1 MDLLEQYR
9 IVRPLGRGGMGE
21 VFEVARVKD
30 DRHFALK
37 IFHVEKGN
45 VAFLRE
51 RFQTEGRLL
60 ARLSHPHLVPIE
72 DMGFWKGS
80 PCHVMKLVLDA
91 VGESATL
98 EAVRRQGRITPE
110 QIEEW
115 FGELVDALRYCHR
128 QGVVHRDVKLENVLV
143 DAEGHVVLSDFGVAK
158 IVGNDLRDA
167 LQAETTFMT
176 GMTTGTR
183 PVMGSYWYLAP
194 EIRQGKTASAAT
206 DWYALGV
213 LFFRLLTGM
222 WYEPAAK
229 AFDLLLPHEPIWRE
243 RLEALL
249 ADDPAKRTPLCRR
262 GVSPSRKRG
271 VSPRLEGAQGM
282 RPRRFRRHLLTGSVC
297 LSLLVLCGGL
307 VAWLVRSDRPTGW
320 IRLPLEQGLSIDLAP
335 VDTFHLGVTPVT
347 RGQWRAVMG
356 GTVPEIYK
364 GSDQA
369 PMTDITWEDATNF
382 CARLSARFPAYR
394 VRLPTLVEWQLAY
407 RKGQTAP
414 VIQKKM
420 DMNVPLRTQVCRVG
434 WFGQDV
440 HGYTEF
446 NDRQAWFATN
456 LYAQIQLRNFNPS
469 FPVRVVKP
477 GRNQWIRD
485 SAQWGPPMPVALKPA
500 NAFGLHDMAGNVFE
514 MVAERV
520 SGLCPHLWFDT
531 EYGFQLGDCPLI
543 SPENPPEGVPLFPV
557 LLSQPFTPGLPADEL
572 WSSYFPKMPHAGFR
586 IAL

>member
-1 MDLLEQYR
+1 MDLSDQYR

-30 DRHFALK
+30 GRHFALK
-37 IFHVEKGN
+37 VFHVEKGN

-60 ARLSHPHLVPIE
+60 ERLSHPHLAPIE
-72 DMGFWKGS
+72 DRGVWKGK

-91 VGESATL
+91 AGESATL
-98 EAVRRQGRITPE
+98 EVLRRQGRITPDR
-110 QIEEW
+110 IEKWYE
-115 FGELVDALRYCHR
+115 ELVDALRYCHR

-143 DAEGHVVLSDFGVAK
+143 DAEGHAVLSDFGVAK
-158 IVGNDLRDA
+158 IVGNDLRAA
-167 LQAETTFMT
+167 LQADTTFIT

-194 EIRQGKTASAAT
+194 EIRRGEVASEST

-222 WYEPAAK
+222 WYEPTAQ

-243 RLEALL
+243 RLENLL
-249 ADDPAKRTPLCRR
+249 ADDPAKRTPLCKRD
-262 GVSPSRKRG
+262 VSHR
-271 VSPRLEGAQGM
+271 QGGTAV
-282 RPRRFRRHLLTGSVC
+282 PRRSRRRLLIGSVC
-297 LSLLVLCGGL
+297 VSLLVLCCGL
-307 VAWLVRSDRPTGW
+307 AGWLGRSDLPSGW

-335 VDTFHLGVTPVT
+335 VDAFHLGVTPVT

-414 VIQKKM
+414 VIPKNM
-420 DMNVPLRTQVCRVG
+420 DMNVPLRTLVCRVG
-434 WFGQDV
+434 WFGQDIWG
-440 HGYTEF
+440 HTEF

-456 LYAQIQLRNFNPS
+456 LYAQIQLRNFNSS
-469 FPVRVVKP
+469 FPARVVKP
-477 GRNQWIRD
+477 GRNQWMRD
-485 SAQWGPPMPVALKPA
+485 SAQWGPPIPVALKPA
-500 NAFGLHDMAGNVFE
+500 NDFGLHDMAGNVFE

-520 SGLCPHLWFDT
+520 SELCPHLWCDT

-557 LLSQPFTPGLPADEL
+557 LLGQPFTPGLPADEL

-586 IAL
+586 VAL

>member
-1 MDLLEQYR
+1 MDLSDQYR

-30 DRHFALK
+30 GRHFALK
-37 IFHVEKGN
+37 VFHVEKGN

-60 ARLSHPHLVPIE
+60 ERLSHPHLAPIE
-72 DMGFWKGS
+72 DRGFWKGK
-80 PCHVMKLVLDA
+80 PCHVMKLILDA
-91 VGESATL
+91 AGESATL
-98 EAVRRQGRITPE
+98 EVLRRQGRTTPDR
-110 QIEEW
+110 IEKWYE
-115 FGELVDALRYCHR
+115 ELVDALRYCHR

-143 DAEGHVVLSDFGVAK
+143 DAEGHAVLSDFGVAK
-158 IVGNDLRDA
+158 IVGNDLRAA
-167 LQAETTFMT
+167 LQADTTFIT

-194 EIRQGKTASAAT
+194 EIRRGEVASEST

-222 WYEPAAK
+222 WYEPTAQT
-229 AFDLLLPHEPIWRE
+229 FDLLLPHEPIWRE
-243 RLEALL
+243 RLENLL
-249 ADDPAKRTPLCRR
+249 ADDPAKRTPLCKRD
-262 GVSPSRKRG
+262 VSHR
-271 VSPRLEGAQGM
+271 QGGTAV
-282 RPRRFRRHLLTGSVC
+282 PRRSRRRLLIGSVC
-297 LSLLVLCGGL
+297 VSLLVLCCGL
-307 VAWLVRSDRPTGW
+307 AGWLGRSDLPSGW

-335 VDTFHLGVTPVT
+335 VDAFHLGVTPVT

-414 VIQKKM
+414 VIPKNM

-434 WFGQDV
+434 WFGQDIWG
-440 HGYTEF
+440 HTES
-446 NDRQAWFATN
+446 NDRQTWFATN
-456 LYAQIQLRNFNPS
+456 LYAQIQLRNFNSS
-469 FPVRVVKP
+469 FPARVVKP
-477 GRNQWIRD
+477 GRNQWMRD
-485 SAQWGPPMPVALKPA
+485 SAQWGPPIPVALKPA
-500 NAFGLHDMAGNVFE
+500 NDFGLHDMAGNVFE

-520 SGLCPHLWFDT
+520 SELCPHLWCDT

-557 LLSQPFTPGLPADEL
+557 LLGQPFTPGLPADEL

-586 IAL
+586 VAL

>member
-1 MDLLEQYR
+1 
-9 IVRPLGRGGMGE
+9 MGE

-30 DRHFALK
+30 GRHFALK
-37 IFHVEKGN
+37 VFHVEKGN

-60 ARLSHPHLVPIE
+60 ERLSHPHLAPIE
-72 DMGFWKGS
+72 DRGFWKGK

-91 VGESATL
+91 AGESATL
-98 EAVRRQGRITPE
+98 EVLRRQGRITPDR
-110 QIEEW
+110 IEKWYE
-115 FGELVDALRYCHR
+115 ELVDALRYCHR

-143 DAEGHVVLSDFGVAK
+143 DAEGHAVLSDFGVAK
-158 IVGNDLRDA
+158 IVGNDLRAA
-167 LQAETTFMT
+167 LQADTTFIT

-194 EIRQGKTASAAT
+194 EIRRGEVASEST

-222 WYEPAAK
+222 WYEPTAQT
-229 AFDLLLPHEPIWRE
+229 FDLLLPHEPIWRE
-243 RLEALL
+243 RLENLL
-249 ADDPAKRTPLCRR
+249 ADDPAKRTPLCKRD
-262 GVSPSRKRG
+262 VSHR
-271 VSPRLEGAQGM
+271 QGGTAV
-282 RPRRFRRHLLTGSVC
+282 PRRSRRRLLIGSVC
-297 LSLLVLCGGL
+297 VSLLVLCCGL
-307 VAWLVRSDRPTGW
+307 AGWLGRSDLPSGW

-335 VDTFHLGVTPVT
+335 VDAFHLGVTPVT

-356 GTVPEIYK
+356 GTVPEIYT

-414 VIQKKM
+414 VIPKNM

-434 WFGQDV
+434 WFGQDIWG
-440 HGYTEF
+440 HTES
-446 NDRQAWFATN
+446 NDRQTWFATN
-456 LYAQIQLRNFNPS
+456 LYAQIQLRNFNSS
-469 FPVRVVKP
+469 FPARVVKP
-477 GRNQWIRD
+477 GRNQWMRD
-485 SAQWGPPMPVALKPA
+485 SAQWGPPIPVALKPA
-500 NAFGLHDMAGNVFE
+500 NDFGLHDMAGNVFE

-520 SGLCPHLWFDT
+520 SEHCPHLWCDT

-557 LLSQPFTPGLPADEL
+557 LLGQPFTPGLPADEL

-586 IAL
+586 VAL

>member
-1 MDLLEQYR
+1 
-9 IVRPLGRGGMGE
+9 MGE
-21 VFEVARVKD
+21 VFEVVRVKD
-30 DRHFALK
+30 GRHFALK
-37 IFHVEKGN
+37 VFHVEKGN

-60 ARLSHPHLVPIE
+60 ERLSHPHLAPIE
-72 DMGFWKGS
+72 DRGGWKGK

-91 VGESATL
+91 AGESATL
-98 EAVRRQGRITPE
+98 EVLRRQGRITPDR
-110 QIEEW
+110 IEKWYE
-115 FGELVDALRYCHR
+115 ELVDALRYCHR

-143 DAEGHVVLSDFGVAK
+143 DAEGHAVLSDFGVAK
-158 IVGNDLRDA
+158 IVGNDLRAA
-167 LQAETTFMT
+167 LQADTTFIT

-194 EIRQGKTASAAT
+194 EIRRGEVASEST

-222 WYEPAAK
+222 WYEPTAQT
-229 AFDLLLPHEPIWRE
+229 FDLLLPHEPIWRE
-243 RLEALL
+243 RLENLL
-249 ADDPAKRTPLCRR
+249 ADDPAKRTPLCKRD
-262 GVSPSRKRG
+262 VSHR
-271 VSPRLEGAQGM
+271 QGGTAV
-282 RPRRFRRHLLTGSVC
+282 PRRSRRRLLIGSVC
-297 LSLLVLCGGL
+297 VSLLVLCCGL
-307 VAWLVRSDRPTGW
+307 AGWLGRSDLPSGW

-335 VDTFHLGVTPVT
+335 VDAFHLGVTPVT

-414 VIQKKM
+414 VIPKNM

-434 WFGQDV
+434 WFGQDIWG
-440 HGYTEF
+440 HTES
-446 NDRQAWFATN
+446 NDRQTWFATN
-456 LYAQIQLRNFNPS
+456 LYAQIQLRNFNSS
-469 FPVRVVKP
+469 FPARVVKP
-477 GRNQWIRD
+477 GRNQWMRD
-485 SAQWGPPMPVALKPA
+485 SAQWGPPIPVALKPA
-500 NAFGLHDMAGNVFE
+500 NDFGLHDMAGNVFE

-520 SGLCPHLWFDT
+520 SELCPHLWCDT

-557 LLSQPFTPGLPADEL
+557 LLGQPFTPGLPADEL

-586 IAL
+586 VAL

>member
-1 MDLLEQYR
+1 MDLSDQYR

-30 DRHFALK
+30 GRHFALK
-37 IFHVEKGN
+37 VFHVEKGN

-60 ARLSHPHLVPIE
+60 ERLSHPHLAPIE
-72 DMGFWKGS
+72 DRGVWKGK
-80 PCHVMKLVLDA
+80 PCHVMKLILDA
-91 VGESATL
+91 AGESATL
-98 EAVRRQGRITPE
+98 EVLRRQGRITPDR
-110 QIEEW
+110 IEKWYE
-115 FGELVDALRYCHR
+115 ELVDALRYCHR

-143 DAEGHVVLSDFGVAK
+143 DAEGHAVLSDFGMAK
-158 IVGNDLRDA
+158 IVGNDLRAA
-167 LQAETTFMT
+167 LQADTTFIT

-194 EIRQGKTASAAT
+194 EIRRGEVASEST

-222 WYEPAAK
+222 WYEPTAQT
-229 AFDLLLPHEPIWRE
+229 FDLLLPHEPIWRE
-243 RLEALL
+243 RLENLL
-249 ADDPAKRTPLCRR
+249 ADDPAKRTPLCKRD
-262 GVSPSRKRG
+262 VSHR
-271 VSPRLEGAQGM
+271 QGGTAV
-282 RPRRFRRHLLTGSVC
+282 PRRSRRRLLIGSVC
-297 LSLLVLCGGL
+297 VSLLVLCCGL
-307 VAWLVRSDRPTGW
+307 AGWLGRSDLPSGW

-335 VDTFHLGVTPVT
+335 VDAFHLGVTPVT

-414 VIQKKM
+414 VIPKNM

-434 WFGQDV
+434 WFGQDIWG
-440 HGYTEF
+440 HTES

-456 LYAQIQLRNFNPS
+456 LYAQIQLRNFNSS
-469 FPVRVVKP
+469 FPARVVKP
-477 GRNQWIRD
+477 GRNQWMRD
-485 SAQWGPPMPVALKPA
+485 SAQWGPPIPVALKPA
-500 NAFGLHDMAGNVFE
+500 NDFGLHDMAGNVFE

-520 SGLCPHLWFDT
+520 SEHCPHLWCDT

-557 LLSQPFTPGLPADEL
+557 LLGQPFTPGLPADEL

-586 IAL
+586 VAL

>member
-1 MDLLEQYR
+1 MDLSDQYR

-30 DRHFALK
+30 GRHFALK
-37 IFHVEKGN
+37 VFHVEKGN

-60 ARLSHPHLVPIE
+60 ERLSHPHLAPIE
-72 DMGFWKGS
+72 DRGFWKGK
-80 PCHVMKLVLDA
+80 PCHVMKLILDA
-91 VGESATL
+91 AGESATL
-98 EAVRRQGRITPE
+98 EVLRRQGRITPDR
-110 QIEEW
+110 IEKWYE
-115 FGELVDALRYCHR
+115 ELVDALRYCHR

-143 DAEGHVVLSDFGVAK
+143 DAEGHAVLSDFGVAK
-158 IVGNDLRDA
+158 IVGNDLRAA
-167 LQAETTFMT
+167 LQADTTFIT

-194 EIRQGKTASAAT
+194 EIRRGEVASEST

-222 WYEPAAK
+222 WYEPTAQT
-229 AFDLLLPHEPIWRE
+229 FDLLLPHEPIWRE
-243 RLEALL
+243 RLENLL
-249 ADDPAKRTPLCRR
+249 ADDPAKRTPLCKRD
-262 GVSPSRKRG
+262 VSHR
-271 VSPRLEGAQGM
+271 QGGTAV
-282 RPRRFRRHLLTGSVC
+282 PRRSRRRLLIGSVC
-297 LSLLVLCGGL
+297 VSLLVLCCGL
-307 VAWLVRSDRPTGW
+307 AGWLGRSDLPSGW

-335 VDTFHLGVTPVT
+335 VDAFHLGVTPVT

-414 VIQKKM
+414 VIPKNM

-434 WFGQDV
+434 WFGQDIWG
-440 HGYTEF
+440 HTES

-456 LYAQIQLRNFNPS
+456 LYAQIQLRNFNSS
-469 FPVRVVKP
+469 FPARVVKP
-477 GRNQWIRD
+477 GRNQWMRD
-485 SAQWGPPMPVALKPA
+485 SAQWGPPIPVALKPA
-500 NAFGLHDMAGNVFE
+500 NDFGLHDMAGNVFE

-520 SGLCPHLWFDT
+520 SELCPHLWCDT

-557 LLSQPFTPGLPADEL
+557 LLGQPFTPGLPADEL

-586 IAL
+586 VAL

>member
-1 MDLLEQYR
+1 MDLSDQYR

-21 VFEVARVKD
+21 VFEVVRVKD
-30 DRHFALK
+30 GRHFALK
-37 IFHVEKGN
+37 VFHVEKGN

-60 ARLSHPHLVPIE
+60 ERLSHPHLAPIE
-72 DMGFWKGS
+72 DRGFWKGK

-91 VGESATL
+91 AGESATL
-98 EAVRRQGRITPE
+98 EVLRRQGRITPDR
-110 QIEEW
+110 IEKWYE
-115 FGELVDALRYCHR
+115 ELVDALRYCHR

-143 DAEGHVVLSDFGVAK
+143 DAEGHAVLSDFGVAK
-158 IVGNDLRDA
+158 IVGDDLRAA
-167 LQAETTFMT
+167 LQADTTFIT

-194 EIRQGKTASAAT
+194 EIRRGEVASEST

-222 WYEPAAK
+222 WYEPTAQT
-229 AFDLLLPHEPIWRE
+229 FDLLLPHEPIWRE
-243 RLEALL
+243 RLENLL
-249 ADDPAKRTPLCRR
+249 ADDPAKRTPLCKRD
-262 GVSPSRKRG
+262 VSHR
-271 VSPRLEGAQGM
+271 QGGTAV
-282 RPRRFRRHLLTGSVC
+282 PRRSRRRLLIGSVC
-297 LSLLVLCGGL
+297 VSLLVLCCGL
-307 VAWLVRSDRPTGW
+307 AGWLGRSDLPSGW

-335 VDTFHLGVTPVT
+335 VDAFHLGVTPVT

-414 VIQKKM
+414 VIPKNM

-434 WFGQDV
+434 WFGQDIWG
-440 HGYTEF
+440 HTES
-446 NDRQAWFATN
+446 NDRQTWFATN
-456 LYAQIQLRNFNPS
+456 LYAQIQLRNFNSS
-469 FPVRVVKP
+469 FPARVVKP
-477 GRNQWIRD
+477 GRNQWMRD
-485 SAQWGPPMPVALKPA
+485 SAQWGPPIPVALKPA
-500 NAFGLHDMAGNVFE
+500 NDFGLHDMAGNVFE

-520 SGLCPHLWFDT
+520 SELCPHLWCDT

-557 LLSQPFTPGLPADEL
+557 LLGQPFTPGLPADEL

-586 IAL
+586 VAL

>member
-1 MDLLEQYR
+1 MDLSDLYR

-30 DRHFALK
+30 GRHFALK
-37 IFHVEKGN
+37 VFHVEKGN

-60 ARLSHPHLVPIE
+60 ERLSHPHLAPIE
-72 DMGFWKGS
+72 DRGFWKGK

-91 VGESATL
+91 AGESATL
-98 EAVRRQGRITPE
+98 EVLRRQGRITPDR
-110 QIEEW
+110 IEKWYE
-115 FGELVDALRYCHR
+115 ELVDALRYCHR

-143 DAEGHVVLSDFGVAK
+143 DAEDHAVLSDFGVAK
-158 IVGNDLRDA
+158 IVGNDLRAA
-167 LQAETTFMT
+167 LQADTTFIT

-194 EIRQGKTASAAT
+194 EIRRGEVASEST

-222 WYEPAAK
+222 WYEPTAQT
-229 AFDLLLPHEPIWRE
+229 FDLLLPHEPIWRE
-243 RLEALL
+243 RLENLL
-249 ADDPAKRTPLCRR
+249 ADDPAKRTPLCKRD
-262 GVSPSRKRG
+262 VSHR
-271 VSPRLEGAQGM
+271 QGGTAV
-282 RPRRFRRHLLTGSVC
+282 PRRSRRRLLIGSVC
-297 LSLLVLCGGL
+297 VSLLVLCCGL
-307 VAWLVRSDRPTGW
+307 AGWLGRSDLPSGW

-335 VDTFHLGVTPVT
+335 VDAFHLGVTPVT

-414 VIQKKM
+414 VIPKNM

-434 WFGQDV
+434 WFGQDIWG
-440 HGYTEF
+440 HTES

-456 LYAQIQLRNFNPS
+456 LYAQIQLRNFNSS
-469 FPVRVVKP
+469 FPARVVKP
-477 GRNQWIRD
+477 GRNQWMRD
-485 SAQWGPPMPVALKPA
+485 SAQWGPPIPVALKPA
-500 NAFGLHDMAGNVFE
+500 NDFGLHDMAGNVFE

-520 SGLCPHLWFDT
+520 SELCPHLWCDT

-557 LLSQPFTPGLPADEL
+557 LLGQPFTPGLPADEL

-586 IAL
+586 VAL

>member
-1 MDLLEQYR
+1 MDLSDQYR

-30 DRHFALK
+30 GRHFALK
-37 IFHVEKGN
+37 VFHVEKGN

-60 ARLSHPHLVPIE
+60 ERLSHPHLAPIE
-72 DMGFWKGS
+72 DRGFWKGK
-80 PCHVMKLVLDA
+80 PCHVMKLILDA
-91 VGESATL
+91 AGESATL
-98 EAVRRQGRITPE
+98 EVLRRQGRTTPDR
-110 QIEEW
+110 IEKWYE
-115 FGELVDALRYCHR
+115 ELVDALRYCHR

-143 DAEGHVVLSDFGVAK
+143 DAEDHAVLSDFGVAK
-158 IVGNDLRDA
+158 IVGNDLRAA
-167 LQAETTFMT
+167 LQADTTFIT

-194 EIRQGKTASAAT
+194 EIRRGEVASEST

-222 WYEPAAK
+222 WYEPTAQT
-229 AFDLLLPHEPIWRE
+229 FDLLLPHEPIWRE
-243 RLEALL
+243 RLENLL
-249 ADDPAKRTPLCRR
+249 ADDPAKRTPLCKRD
-262 GVSPSRKRG
+262 VSHR
-271 VSPRLEGAQGM
+271 QGGTAV
-282 RPRRFRRHLLTGSVC
+282 PRRSRRRLLIGSVC
-297 LSLLVLCGGL
+297 VSLLVLCCGL
-307 VAWLVRSDRPTGW
+307 AGWLGRSDLPSGW

-335 VDTFHLGVTPVT
+335 VDAFHLGVTPVT

-414 VIQKKM
+414 VIPKNM

-434 WFGQDV
+434 WFGQDIWG
-440 HGYTEF
+440 HTES

-456 LYAQIQLRNFNPS
+456 LYAQIQLRNFNSS
-469 FPVRVVKP
+469 FPARVVKP
-477 GRNQWIRD
+477 GRNQWMRD
-485 SAQWGPPMPVALKPA
+485 SAQWGPPIPVALKPA
-500 NAFGLHDMAGNVFE
+500 NDFGLHDMAGNVFE

-520 SGLCPHLWFDT
+520 SELCPHLWCDT

-557 LLSQPFTPGLPADEL
+557 LLGQPFTPGLPADEL

-586 IAL
+586 VAL

>member
-1 MDLLEQYR
+1 MDLSDQYR

-30 DRHFALK
+30 GRHFALK
-37 IFHVEKGN
+37 VFHVEKGN

-60 ARLSHPHLVPIE
+60 ERLSHPHLAPIE
-72 DMGFWKGS
+72 DRGFWKGK
-80 PCHVMKLVLDA
+80 PCHVMKLILDA
-91 VGESATL
+91 AGESATL
-98 EAVRRQGRITPE
+98 EVLRRQGRTTPDR
-110 QIEEW
+110 IEKWYE
-115 FGELVDALRYCHR
+115 ELVDALRYCHR

-143 DAEGHVVLSDFGVAK
+143 DAEGHAVLSDFGVAK
-158 IVGNDLRDA
+158 IVGNDLRAA
-167 LQAETTFMT
+167 LQADTTFIT

-194 EIRQGKTASAAT
+194 EIRRGEVASEST

-222 WYEPAAK
+222 WYEPTAQT
-229 AFDLLLPHEPIWRE
+229 FDLLLPHEPIWRE
-243 RLEALL
+243 RLENLL
-249 ADDPAKRTPLCRR
+249 ADDPAKRTPLCKRD
-262 GVSPSRKRG
+262 VSHR
-271 VSPRLEGAQGM
+271 QGGTAV
-282 RPRRFRRHLLTGSVC
+282 PRRSRRRLLIGSVC
-297 LSLLVLCGGL
+297 VSLLVLCCGL
-307 VAWLVRSDRPTGW
+307 AGWLGRSDLPSGW

-335 VDTFHLGVTPVT
+335 VDAFHLGVTPVT

-414 VIQKKM
+414 VIPKNM

-434 WFGQDV
+434 WFGQDIWG
-440 HGYTEF
+440 HTES

-456 LYAQIQLRNFNPS
+456 LYAQIQLRNFNSS
-469 FPVRVVKP
+469 FPARVVKP
-477 GRNQWIRD
+477 GRNQWMRD
-485 SAQWGPPMPVALKPA
+485 SAQWGPPIPVALKPA
-500 NAFGLHDMAGNVFE
+500 NDFGLHDMAGNVFE

-520 SGLCPHLWFDT
+520 SELCPHLWCDT

-557 LLSQPFTPGLPADEL
+557 LLGQPFTPGLPADEL

-586 IAL
+586 VAL

>member
-1 MDLLEQYR
+1 
-9 IVRPLGRGGMGE
+9 MGE

-30 DRHFALK
+30 GRHFALK
-37 IFHVEKGN
+37 VFHVEKGN

-60 ARLSHPHLVPIE
+60 ERLSHPHLAPIE
-72 DMGFWKGS
+72 DRGVWKGK

-91 VGESATL
+91 AGESATL
-98 EAVRRQGRITPE
+98 EVLRRQGRITPDR
-110 QIEEW
+110 IEKWYE
-115 FGELVDALRYCHR
+115 ELVDALHYCHR
-128 QGVVHRDVKLENVLV
+128 QGAVHRDVKLENVLV
-143 DAEGHVVLSDFGVAK
+143 DAEDHAVLSDFGVAK
-158 IVGNDLRDA
+158 IVGNDLRAA
-167 LQAETTFMT
+167 LQADTTFIT

-194 EIRQGKTASAAT
+194 EIRRGEVASEST

-222 WYEPAAK
+222 WYEPTAQV
-229 AFDLLLPHEPIWRE
+229 FDLLLPHEPIWRE
-243 RLEALL
+243 RLENLL
-249 ADDPAKRTPLCRR
+249 ADDPAKRTPLCKRD
-262 GVSPSRKRG
+262 VSHR
-271 VSPRLEGAQGM
+271 QGGTAV
-282 RPRRFRRHLLTGSVC
+282 PRRSRRRLLIGSVC
-297 LSLLVLCGGL
+297 VSLLVLCCGL
-307 VAWLVRSDRPTGW
+307 AGWLGRSDLPSGW

-335 VDTFHLGVTPVT
+335 VDAFHLGVTPVT

-414 VIQKKM
+414 VIPKNM

-434 WFGQDV
+434 WFGQDIWG
-440 HGYTEF
+440 HTES

-456 LYAQIQLRNFNPS
+456 LYAQIQLRNFNSS
-469 FPVRVVKP
+469 FPARVVKP
-477 GRNQWIRD
+477 GRNQWMRD
-485 SAQWGPPMPVALKPA
+485 SAQWGPPIPVALKPA
-500 NAFGLHDMAGNVFE
+500 NDFGLHDMAGNVFE

-520 SGLCPHLWFDT
+520 SELCPHLWCDT

-557 LLSQPFTPGLPADEL
+557 LLGQPFTPGLPADEL

-586 IAL
+586 VAL